1 MNLGQF
7 LTDKSPLAS
16 GTVAEHLAA
25 IYAQTG
31 SGPGE
36 TVFASRFYVAIEEEV
51 VNVAQSVKKQAPE
64 VIDEVP
70 KRQQDRSAP
79 GKFAFPFLRH
89 ERVTAIHHNDA
100 VCVVTTQ
107 ATALA
112 TQSLESI
119 TIRKRGKK

>member
-1 MNLGQF
+1 MTAGEYLVAH
-7 LTDKSPLAS
+7 SPLAS
-16 GTVAEHLAA
+16 GTALEHFLALQFGA
-25 IYAQTG
+25 GQ
-31 SGPGE
+31 GE

-51 VNVAQSVKKQAPE
+51 VNVAQIAKKQAPE
-64 VIDEVP
+64 VIDEAP
-70 KRQQDRSAP
+70 KRQRDRAAP
-79 GKFAFPFLRH
+79 GKSAFPFLRH

-119 TIRKRGKK
+119 TIRKRGQK

>member
-1 MNLGQF
+1 MTTGEYLVAN
-7 LTDKSPLAS
+7 SPLPS
-16 GTVAEHLAA
+16 GTALAHFLA
-25 IYAQTG
+25 LQFGAGQ
-31 SGPGE
+31 GE

-51 VNVAQSVKKQAPE
+51 VNVTQSVKKQAPE

-79 GKFAFPFLRH
+79 GKFAFPFLH
-89 ERVTAIHHNDA
+89 QERVTAIHHNDTL
-100 VCVVTTQ
+100 CVITTQ

-119 TIRKRGKK
+119 TIRKRGQK

>member
-1 MNLGQF
+1 MTTGEYLVAN
-7 LTDKSPLAS
+7 SPLPS
-16 GTVAEHLAA
+16 GTALAHFLA
-25 IYAQTG
+25 LQFSAGQ
-31 SGPGE
+31 GE

-119 TIRKRGKK
+119 TIRKRGQK

>member
-1 MNLGQF
+1 VTTGEYLVAN
-7 LTDKSPLAS
+7 SPLPS
-16 GTVAEHLAA
+16 GAALAHFLA
-25 IYAQTG
+25 LQFGAGQ
-31 SGPGE
+31 GE

-119 TIRKRGKK
+119 TIRKRGQK

>member
-1 MNLGQF
+1 MTSGEYLVAN
-7 LTDKSPLAS
+7 SPLPS
-16 GTVAEHLAA
+16 GTALAHFLA
-25 IYAQTG
+25 LQFGA
-31 SGPGE
+31 GPGE

-64 VIDEVP
+64 VIDEAP
-70 KRQQDRSAP
+70 KRQRDRSAP